1 MLRKTLVAGVA
12 VAAALTLGACS
23 SSDGDDTPKTTT
35 SKATTTSAVADAGT
49 ETPPVP
55 TAAELNAMLVKGLDP
70 ATPVEEKTTLVE
82 DGQSDPGLFD
92 QVAAAAKQNNAT
104 VEVVDPILDNG
115 DGTLTATVNM
125 TIGGQV
131 NPGTATFVVQDGQ
144 WVLSKE
150 YACNIVKLANLT
162 SPACV

>member
-23 SSDGDDTPKTTT
+23 SSDGEDTPKTTT
-35 SKATTTSAVADAGT
+35 SKTTTTSVVADA

-70 ATPVEEKTTLVE
+70 ATPVEEKVTLVE
-82 DGQSDPGLFD
+82 DGQTDPGLFD

>member
-23 SSDGDDTPKTTT
+23 SSDGEP
-35 SKATTTSAVADAGT
+35 ATTTKKAPTTTAVAIDA
-49 ETPPVP
+49 PPVP

-70 ATPVEEKTTLVE
+70 ATPTTEKVLLVQ
-82 DGQSDPGLFD
+82 DGESDPGLFD
-92 QVAAAAKQNNAT
+92 QVAAAAKANNAT
-104 VEVVDPILDNG
+104 VTVVDPILDNG

-125 TIGGQV
+125 EIGGQV
-131 NPGTATFVVQDGQ
+131 NPGTATFVVENGR

-162 SPACV
+162 SPACA

>member
-1 MLRKTLVAGVA
+1 MMLRKTLVAGVA

-23 SSDGDDTPKTTT
+23 SDDGDTTPATT
-35 SKATTTSAVADAGT
+35 SKATTTTAVAAPDD
-49 ETPPVP
+49 TPPVP

-70 ATPVEEKTTLVE
+70 ATPIEEKVTLVE
-82 DGQSDPGLFD
+82 DGQTDPGLFD
-92 QVAAAAKQNNAT
+92 QVAAAAKQNNAS

>member
-23 SSDGDDTPKTTT
+23 SDGDTTDSTTT
-35 SKATTTSAVADAGT
+35 KKATTTAAAAATIDS
-49 ETPPVP
+49 PPAP

-70 ATPVEEKTTLVE
+70 ATPVEEKVTLVQ
-82 DGQSDPGLFD
+82 DGSSDPGLFD

-104 VEVVDPILDNG
+104 VTVVDPILDNG
-115 DGTLTATVNM
+115 DGTLTATVNLD
-125 TIGGQV
+125 IGGQV
-131 NPGTATFVVQDGQ
+131 NPGTATFVVENGQ

-150 YACNIVKLANLT
+150 YACNMIKLANLT

>member
-23 SSDGDDTPKTTT
+23 SDDGDTTPATT
-35 SKATTTSAVADAGT
+35 SKATTTTAVAAPDD
-49 ETPPVP
+49 TPPVP

-70 ATPVEEKTTLVE
+70 ATPIEEKVTLVE
-82 DGQSDPGLFD
+82 DGQTDPGLFD
-92 QVAAAAKQNNAT
+92 QVAAAAKQNNAS

>member
-23 SSDGDDTPKTTT
+23 SDGGDTPKTST
-35 SKATTTSAVADAGT
+35 KAAAATTTAVDDSF
-49 ETPPVP
+49 PPAP

-70 ATPVEEKTTLVE
+70 ATPEAVKVTLVQ
-82 DGQSDPGLFD
+82 DGESDPGLFG
-92 QVAAAAKQNNAT
+92 QVAAAATAANAKVT
-104 VEVVDPILDNG
+104 VVDPILDNG

-125 TIGGQV
+125 DIGGQV
-131 NPGTATFVVQDGQ
+131 NPGTAGFVVENGQ
-144 WVLSKE
+144 WKLSKE
-150 YACNIVKLANLT
+150 YACNIVKLASLT

>member
-23 SSDGDDTPKTTT
+23 SGGDEPTPTKTKTTT
-35 SKATTTSAVADAGT
+35 VAAEPEGGDF
-49 ETPPVP
+49 PPAP

-70 ATPVEEKTTLVE
+70 ATPEAEKVTLVQ
-82 DGQSDPGLFD
+82 DGESDPGLFG
-92 QVAAAAKQNNAT
+92 QVAAAATAANAKVT
-104 VEVVDPILDNG
+104 IVDPILDNG

-125 TIGGQV
+125 DIGGQV
-131 NPGTATFVVQDGQ
+131 NPGTAGFVVENGQ
-144 WVLSKE
+144 WKLSKE
-150 YACNIVKLANLT
+150 YACNIVKLASLT

>member
-23 SSDGDDTPKTTT
+23 SDGGDDTAAATTT
-35 SKATTTSAVADAGT
+35 KTTSAVAEPTGIDS
-49 ETPPVP
+49 PPAP
-55 TAAELNAMLVKGLDP
+55 TAAELNAMLAKGLDP
-70 ATPVEEKTTLVE
+70 ATPVEEKVTLVQ
-82 DGQSDPGLFD
+82 DGQADPGLFD

-104 VEVVDPILDNG
+104 VTVVDPILDNG
-115 DGTLTATVNM
+115 DGTLTATVNLD
-125 TIGGQV
+125 IGGQV
-131 NPGTATFVVQDGQ
+131 NPGTATFVVENGK

-150 YACNIVKLANLT
+150 YACNMIKLANLT

>member
-23 SSDGDDTPKTTT
+23 SDDGDTPTATT
-35 SKATTTSAVADAGT
+35 SKATTTTAVAAPED
-49 ETPPVP
+49 TPPVP

-70 ATPVEEKTTLVE
+70 ATPVEEKVTLVE

-92 QVAAAAKQNNAT
+92 QVAAAAQQNNAS

-162 SPACV
+162 SPACA

>member
-23 SSDGDDTPKTTT
+23 SDESDTPAATTTKTTT
-35 SKATTTSAVADAGT
+35 AVAAPSV

-55 TAAELNAMLVKGLDP
+55 TAEALNAMLVKGLDP
-70 ATPVEEKTTLVE
+70 ATPVAEKVTLVQ
-82 DGQSDPGLFD
+82 DGASDPGLFD
-92 QVAAAAKQNNAT
+92 QVAAAAAQNNAT
-104 VEVVDPILDNG
+104 VTVVDPILDNG

-125 TIGGQV
+125 KIGEQV
-131 NPGTATFVVQDGQ
+131 NPGTATFVVENGN